1 MEITSSIYNTME
13 TSGKY
18 NTMEIESC
26 KYNTMEKTY
35 YTMNNKKTQL
45 KKPINF
51 FLFLYNNMILIL
63 KIKNAYYYGEFFFKK

>member
-1 MEITSSIYNTME
+1 METWYGKYNTMKTQSGKYNTME

-18 NTMEIESC
+18 NTME
-26 KYNTMEKTY
+26 TTY

-51 FLFLYNNMILIL
+51 F
-63 KIKNAYYYGEFFFKK
+63 

>member
-1 MEITSSIYNTME
+1 MKT
-13 TSGKY
+13 
-18 NTMEIESC
+18 
-26 KYNTMEKTY
+26 TY

-63 KIKNAYYYGEFFFKK
+63 KIKKTLIIMVNFFYKNNAVWKSYGHFKRMVELTCALHVERES

>member
-1 MEITSSIYNTME
+1 MET

-18 NTMEIESC
+18 NTMETESR
-26 KYNTMEKTY
+26 KYNTMETTY

-51 FLFLYNNMILIL
+51 FFIFI
-63 KIKNAYYYGEFFFKK
+63 